1 VIKPGG
7 GAADNRG
14 GGRATAGVVL
24 GIAGSVILAVVAVS
38 GAFFVYGAGS
48 HTPTTRAAIPC
59 DLFENT
65 VFHYHIA
72 LQIIDEGKQ
81 VAIPTDIGRP
91 GLCFYW
97 LHTHAS
103 SPGVIHVES
112 PVHRTY
118 TLGDFFQVW
127 SKTSSQTI
135 RLDREHV
142 GSITMAPGQT
152 LVVFVDGQRYDQ
164 DPGGI
169 PLVPREVIQLE
180 ITPPLIDPPPTFPSS
195 L

>member
-1 VIKPGG
+1 M
-7 GAADNRG
+7 
-14 GGRATAGVVL
+14 
-24 GIAGSVILAVVAVS
+24 
-38 GAFFVYGAGS
+38 
-48 HTPTTRAAIPC
+48 
-59 DLFENT
+59 
-65 VFHYHIA
+65 
-72 LQIIDEGKQ
+72 QIIDEGKQ

-97 LHTHAS
+97 LHMHAS

-112 PVHRTY
+112 PVQRTY

-142 GSITMAPGQT
+142 GSITMAAGQT
-152 LVVFVDGQRYDQ
+152 LVVFVNGQRYDQ